1 MTSAAIPAWEAAKPA
16 TETVVTVLREAASE
30 CPDGIFLDFS
40 GETYTYSQVW
50 ERAQA
55 VARGFRQLG
64 VAPGHTVVTMLD
76 NNIDGVTCWFAANL
90 LQAIW
95 VPINTALR
103 GEFLSHI
110 VRDTATR
117 IVVCEPDLAERFGLV
132 EQSLPELKLLL
143 IRDSTST
150 PDRLSVRCEPL
161 DLHRIADG
169 RDEWPDPRPE
179 DTTCLIYTGGT
190 TGPSKGGIVS
200 HAYIANV
207 ARRYNE
213 ATGRTTRDIT
223 WSPLPMFHLNLISL
237 SIMAT
242 MMIKGTASIF
252 PRFSVSKFWP
262 EIQRVR
268 PAIVNL
274 VGAMPAMIA
283 RMPDTAEMI
292 QCKGAVRVL
301 YAAPVAPD
309 DQVIWRDR
317 FGVGRPGAHA
327 YGLGEAFPI
336 TMLPPGEPA
345 PLGSSGKPNEAD
357 FDVRIFDDADRELAA
372 GEVGEVVVRPRRPGV
387 MFDGYWRRPDTT
399 VAMTRNLWYHT
410 GDLGRFDADGFF
422 YFVDRKKDY
431 LRRRG
436 ENISSQ
442 EQESIYLSHPDIH
455 EVAVHAVL
463 SEHAEDDV
471 KVTAVRVEGSTL
483 TEAELFEW
491 ARERVP
497 YYALPRYI
505 EFRETLPRSVLN
517 RILKYRLR
525 DEGFTPQTWDRERE
539 NVTWDRR

>member
-1 MTSAAIPAWEAAKPA
+1 MQIPAWDTTSPA
-16 TETVVTVLREAASE
+16 TETVVTALREAARE
-30 CPDGIFLDFS
+30 CPDVTFLDFA
-40 GETYTYSQVW
+40 GETYTYRQVW
-50 ERAQA
+50 ARTQSL
-55 VARGFRQLG
+55 ARGFQQLG
-64 VAPGHTVVTMLD
+64 VAPGQTVVTMLD

-90 LQAIW
+90 SGAIW
-95 VPINTALR
+95 VPVNTALR
-103 GEFLSHI
+103 GEFLRHI
-110 VRDTATR
+110 VHDAGAR
-117 IVVCEPDLAERFGLV
+117 IVVCEPDLAERFTRV
-132 EQSLPELKLLL
+132 EQSLPELEVLL
-143 IRDSTST
+143 IRGSA
-150 PDRLSVRCEPL
+150 PAPGGLSVRCEPL
-161 DLHRIADG
+161 DLYRIPG
-169 RDEWPDPRPE
+169 GGDEWPTPRPE

-213 ATGRTTRDIT
+213 AAGRTARDVT

-237 SIMAT
+237 SIMAS
-242 MMIKGTASIF
+242 MMIRGTASIF

-283 RMPDTAEMI
+283 RMPDTAEMT

-301 YAAPVAPD
+301 YAAPVAPE
-309 DQVIWRDR
+309 DQMIWHDR
-317 FGVGRPGAHA
+317 FGVERPGAHA

-336 TMLPPGEPA
+336 TTLPPGEPA
-345 PLGSSGKPNEAD
+345 PPGSSGKANEGD

-372 GEVGEVVVRPRRPGV
+372 GEIGEVAVRPRRPGV
-387 MFDGYWRRPDTT
+387 MFGGYWRRPDTT

-410 GDLGRFDADGFF
+410 GDLGRFDAEGFF

-442 EQESIYLSHPDIH
+442 EQERTYLAHPDIG
-455 EVAVHAVL
+455 EVAVHAVF
-463 SEHAEDDV
+463 SEVAEDDV
-471 KVTAVRVEGSTL
+471 KVTAVRADGSTL

-491 ARERVP
+491 AKERVP

-505 EFRETLPRSVLN
+505 EFRAELPKSGLN
-517 RILKYRLR
+517 RILKYQLR
-525 DEGFTPQTWDRERE
+525 DEGVTPQTWDRERE